1 MLLADELR
9 ACECTDSPE
18 KFRERLIEGLGE
30 SFPGRSID
38 SLVCTPFDA
47 LRYCETIRDG
57 VGSQTLCDVVI
68 LKSLMNI
75 RKRKDCPT
83 GLKSVGPRRNL
94 IRDLQ
99 EAGCQSGAAAFK
111 ELVGDCLA
119 DMYKSRTIDELICH
133 PREARALCNYIRT
146 RAQCNS
152 LTDNLILST
161 LMNVR
166 KASGGRESKV

>member
-18 KFRERLIEGLGE
+18 KFRERLIDSLSET
-30 SFPGRSID
+30 FPGRSID
-38 SLVCTPFDA
+38 SLVCTPVDA
-47 LRYCETIRDG
+47 LSYCEKIRDE
-57 VGSQTLCDVVI
+57 VGAQALYDVVI

-83 GLKSVGPRRNL
+83 GLKSAGPRRNL
-94 IRDLQ
+94 KRELQ

-133 PREARALCNYIRT
+133 PREARALCNYVRT
-146 RAQCNS
+146 QAQCSS

-166 KASGGRESKV
+166 KAAGGRQSKV